1 MLFMIISNC
10 SAIEDSCIQQ
20 QADNDNI
27 SAIEQPDIPDL
38 INKTANNY
46 NISIDNIGFYFK
58 NGNLNGDY
66 EGDSFL
72 FLGDFDNL
80 GVLTVNCNNVNL
92 SGCNAHFKNTAFN
105 IQANNI
111 MLNNISLTSNK
122 EMDMNDCAL
131 VVVNGDDITLS
142 NLNINYTTPS
152 NVEAYAILVDGYNK
166 HSASNL
172 KILNST
178 IYFEGYNDNLDIYN
192 HPIKLT
198 CVDSLIIEN
207 NVINSSFPLKNVDYT
222 IQNSVVDS
230 NFVYAIGLEECID
243 FIIQNNH
250 ITANV
255 NKRPFVEYP
264 TLNSVV
270 IARSGYGLFK
280 NNSIYMADFITRPGV
295 DNYLYGLDVHNVNDL
310 CICENNINII
320 TSGGKFAAGTAYPIQ
335 ISGPTSKVNVTKNY
349 LYSFSNGPNIGIYSV
364 NFFGS
369 TEISITNNIINVTG
383 LAGNHE
389 WALVTGIESQ
399 DTSSEIM
406 NNIIEVHSVNT
417 PSQND
422 NLYAISYRQSTGG
435 SHTFNIQNNLAF
447 SDGYYAVHLLSSDN
461 STIVNNTLVS
471 FNDNVKTG
479 DNSYSKGYFPHNGG
493 EDKNNLVYRFLDYYK
508 NYNIAVDDIND
519 LNYNSQINGDSIA
532 WINQNNVENPSNNPI
547 VPHFSNYKPS
557 DDYNIANTS
566 QKNNDVDEGNSQGSI
581 EDLNTNS
588 QSDSKDTEYSE
599 VISDAEVEGLNINS
613 LSNNTKS
620 TQSAGQSTSPLS
632 ASQSGQSGAG
642 HSVSKKVYELEEALK
657 NKEKFIPSVFMIIIV
672 LIFLAVGYF
681 RKNDFRKGF

>member
-1 MLFMIISNC
+1 MIISNC
-10 SAIEDSCIQQ
+10 SAIENADIHQQ
-20 QADNDNI
+20 SDDGNI
-27 SAIEQPDIPDL
+27 STSDEPDIPDL
-38 INKTANNY
+38 INKTSNNY
-46 NISIDNIGFYFK
+46 NISKVNIDFYFK
-58 NGNLNGDY
+58 NGNLNGNY

-80 GVLTVNCNNVNL
+80 GVLTVGCNNVNL
-92 SGCNAHFKNTAFN
+92 SGSNAHFKNTAFN
-105 IQANNI
+105 IRANNVI
-111 MLNNISLTSNK
+111 LNNITLTSNK
-122 EMDMNDCAL
+122 EMDMNDYAL
-131 VVVNGDDITLS
+131 IVANGDDITIS
-142 NLNINYTTPS
+142 NLNINYTAPS

-172 KILNST
+172 KIINST
-178 IYFEGYNDNLDIYN
+178 IYFEGHNDNLDNYN

-207 NVINSSFPLKNVDYT
+207 NIINSSFPLKNVDYT

-230 NFVYAIGLEECID
+230 NFVYAIGLEECFD

-250 ITANV
+250 IISNV
-255 NKRPFVEYP
+255 NKRPNVEYP
-264 TLNSVV
+264 TLNGVV
-270 IARSGYGLFK
+270 IAKSHQGIFK
-280 NNSIYMADFITRPGV
+280 NNSIYMTDFITRPGV
-295 DNYLYGLDVHNVNDL
+295 ENYLYGLDVQNVNDL
-310 CICENNINII
+310 CICENNITII
-320 TSGGKFAAGTAYPIQ
+320 TTGGKFASGTAYPIQ
-335 ISGPTSKVNVTKNY
+335 ISGPTSKINVTKNY

-406 NNIIEVHSVNT
+406 NNIIEVHSVNN

-461 STIVNNTLVS
+461 STIVNNTLIS
-471 FNDNVKTG
+471 FNEDVKTG

-493 EDKNNLVYRFLDYYK
+493 EDKNNLVYRYLDYYK
-508 NYNIAVDDIND
+508 NYNIAVEDIGD

-532 WINQNNVENPSNNPI
+532 WNNYYNIENPSNNPI
-547 VPHFSNYKPS
+547 VPQFSNYRPS
-557 DDYNIANTS
+557 DDYNVANTS
-566 QKNNDVDEGNSQGSI
+566 QKNNDIDDNNIQGSI
-581 EDLNTNS
+581 DDLNIDS
-588 QSDSKDTEYSE
+588 QSDSRDAEYAE
-599 VISDAEVEGLNINS
+599 VISDVKVDGVNINS
-613 LSNNTKS
+613 LSNNS
-620 TQSAGQSTSPLS
+620 QSTSSAGRSNSPLGV
-632 ASQSGQSGAG
+632 SQSGQSGAG
-642 HSVSKKVYELEEALK
+642 KSVSKKVYELEEPIK
-657 NKEKFIPSVFMIIIV
+657 NKEKFIPSVFIIIIAII
-672 LIFLAVGYF
+672 LLGVGYI

>member
-1 MLFMIISNC
+1 MIISNC
-10 SAIEDSCIQQ
+10 SAIENADIHQQ
-20 QADNDNI
+20 SDDGNI
-27 SAIEQPDIPDL
+27 STSDEPDIPDL
-38 INKTANNY
+38 INKTSNNY
-46 NISIDNIGFYFK
+46 NISKVNIDFYFK
-58 NGNLNGDY
+58 NGNLNGNY

-80 GVLTVNCNNVNL
+80 GVLTVGCNNVNL
-92 SGCNAHFKNTAFN
+92 SGSNAHFKNTAFN
-105 IQANNI
+105 IRANNVI
-111 MLNNISLTSNK
+111 LNNITLTSNK
-122 EMDMNDCAL
+122 EMDMNDYAL
-131 VVVNGDDITLS
+131 IVANGDDITIS
-142 NLNINYTTPS
+142 NLNINYTAPS

-172 KILNST
+172 KIINST
-178 IYFEGYNDNLDIYN
+178 IYFEGHNDNLDNYN

-207 NVINSSFPLKNVDYT
+207 NIINSSFPLKNVDYT

-230 NFVYAIGLEECID
+230 NFVYAIGLEECFD

-250 ITANV
+250 IISNV
-255 NKRPFVEYP
+255 NKRPNVEYP
-264 TLNSVV
+264 TLNGVV
-270 IARSGYGLFK
+270 IAKSHQGIFK
-280 NNSIYMADFITRPGV
+280 NNSIYMTDFITRPGV
-295 DNYLYGLDVHNVNDL
+295 ENYLYGLDVQNVNDL
-310 CICENNINII
+310 CICENNITII
-320 TSGGKFAAGTAYPIQ
+320 TTGGKFASGTAYPIQ
-335 ISGPTSKVNVTKNY
+335 ISGPTSKINVTKNY

-369 TEISITNNIINVTG
+369 TEISITKNIINVTG

-406 NNIIEVHSVNT
+406 NNIIEVHSVNS

-461 STIVNNTLVS
+461 STIVNNTLIS
-471 FNDNVKTG
+471 FNEDVKTG

-493 EDKNNLVYRFLDYYK
+493 EDKNNLVYRYLDYYK
-508 NYNIAVDDIND
+508 NYNIAVEDIGD

-532 WINQNNVENPSNNPI
+532 WNNYYNIENPSNNPI
-547 VPHFSNYKPS
+547 VPQFSNYRPS
-557 DDYNIANTS
+557 DDYNVANTS
-566 QKNNDVDEGNSQGSI
+566 QKNNDIDDNNIQGSI
-581 EDLNTNS
+581 DDLNIDS
-588 QSDSKDTEYSE
+588 QSDSRDAEYAE
-599 VISDAEVEGLNINS
+599 VISDVKVDGVNINS
-613 LSNNTKS
+613 LSNNS
-620 TQSAGQSTSPLS
+620 QSTSSAGRSNSPLGV
-632 ASQSGQSGAG
+632 SQSGQSGAG
-642 HSVSKKVYELEEALK
+642 KSVSKKVYELEEPIK
-657 NKEKFIPSVFMIIIV
+657 NKEKFIPSVFIIIIAII
-672 LIFLAVGYF
+672 LLGVGYI